1 MKPSNSLLTGLLG
14 VLALALPAV
23 SAELGDPAAPLQIA
37 DWVKGKPVDLAAD
50 KGKKIFVVEFW
61 ATWCG
66 PCRASIPHLTELQKK
81 FKDKDVVFIGVSDEE
96 VATVK
101 KFVEKM
107 GDKMDYTVVV
117 DKDRKTSEAYMT
129 AYDQHGIPHAF
140 IVDKQGS
147 IVWNGH
153 PMGDLEKSLE
163 QVIAGKFDL
172 QKAKQRETA
181 QKKINEFYTIAGK
194 DTGDAKLDELAKEIQ
209 ALEKELDDNQS
220 GRKFDPAEARQS
232 VKFQKAV
239 GDYQRALLA
248 GKDDAEIEKLGK
260 QVEAGAPPT
269 FKLAEYKESILLGK
283 TFSDYY
289 AAACGKTGAD
299 KLGELGQKLLDAK
312 TKNPGTLNEWAWTIL
327 TDAKIKTRDL
337 KLASKLARA
346 ALDASEGKDANILDT
361 YARALFDSGKVTE
374 AITTQKKAIQLA
386 ENDEAHQSLE
396 ETLKGYQAKLASK

>member
-1 MKPSNSLLTGLLG
+1 MKPSRSLLTGLLG

-37 DWVKGKPVDLAAD
+37 QWVKGKSVDLAAG

-66 PCRASIPHLTELQKK
+66 PCRASIPHLTEMQKK
-81 FKDKDVVFIGVSDEE
+81 FKDKNVVFIGVSDEE
-96 VATVK
+96 AATVK

-117 DKDRKTSEAYMT
+117 DKDRKTSKGYMT
-129 AYDQHGIPHAF
+129 AYEQGGIPTAF
-140 IVDKQGS
+140 IVDKEGRV
-147 IVWNGH
+147 VWLGH

-163 QVIAGKFDL
+163 QVVAGKFDL
-172 QKAKQRETA
+172 GKAKQRETT
-181 QKKINEFYTIAGK
+181 QKKINEFYTLARK
-194 DTGDAKLDELAKEIQ
+194 DAGDAKLNELAGEIQ
-209 ALEKELDDNQS
+209 ALEKELGDTQS
-220 GRKFDPAEARQS
+220 GPKFDAVEARKS
-232 VKFQKAV
+232 VKFQKTV

-260 QVEAGAPPT
+260 QVEEVAPPT
-269 FKLAEYKESILLGK
+269 FKLADYKESILLRK

-299 KLGELGQKLLDAK
+299 KLGELGQKLLDTK
-312 TKNPGTLNEWAWTIL
+312 TKNAGALNEWAWKIL
-327 TDAKIKTRDL
+327 TDEKIKTRDL
-337 KLASKLARA
+337 KLASKLAKA
-346 ALDASEGKDANILDT
+346 ALEASEGKDANILDT

-374 AITTQKKAIQLA
+374 AIATQKKAIELVGDDARAQF
-386 ENDEAHQSLE
+386 E
-396 ETLKGYQAKLASK
+396 ETLKGYQAKLAAK

>member
-1 MKPSNSLLTGLLG
+1 MKPSRSLLTGLLG
-14 VLALALPAV
+14 VLVLALPAV

-37 DWVKGKPVDLAAD
+37 EWVKGKPVDLAAD

-66 PCRASIPHLTELQKK
+66 PCRASIPHLTEMQKK

-140 IVDKQGS
+140 IVDKQGR

-172 QKAKQRETA
+172 QKAKQREAT
-181 QKKINEFYTIAGK
+181 QNKINEFYTLARK
-194 DTGDAKLDELAKEIQ
+194 DTEDAKLDELAKEIL

-248 GKDDAEIEKLGK
+248 GKD
-260 QVEAGAPPT
+260 AGAPGVQNY
-269 FKLAEYKESILLGK
+269 F
-283 TFSDYY
+283 
-289 AAACGKTGAD
+289 AAS
-299 KLGELGQKLLDAK
+299 LD
-312 TKNPGTLNEWAWTIL
+312 
-327 TDAKIKTRDL
+327 
-337 KLASKLARA
+337 
-346 ALDASEGKDANILDT
+346 
-361 YARALFDSGKVTE
+361 
-374 AITTQKKAIQLA
+374 
-386 ENDEAHQSLE
+386 
-396 ETLKGYQAKLASK
+396 

>member
-1 MKPSNSLLTGLLG
+1 MKPSRSLLTGLLW
-14 VLALALPAV
+14 VLTLALPAV

-37 DWVKGKPVDLAAD
+37 EWVKGKPVDLAAD

-66 PCRASIPHLTELQKK
+66 PCRASIPHLTEMQKK

-140 IVDKQGS
+140 IVDKQGR

-153 PMGDLEKSLE
+153 PMGDLEKSLA

-172 QKAKQRETA
+172 QKAKQRETT
-181 QKKINEFYTIAGK
+181 QKKINEFYTLAQK
-194 DTGDAKLDELAKEIQ
+194 DTEDAKLDELAKEIQ
-209 ALEKELDDNQS
+209 ALEKELDDSQS
-220 GRKFDPAEARQS
+220 GSKFDPAEARQS

-239 GDYQRALLA
+239 GDYQRALLG

-260 QVEAGAPPT
+260 QVEKVAPPT
-269 FKLAEYKESILLGK
+269 FKLADYKESILLRK

-299 KLGELGQKLLDAK
+299 KLAELGQKLLDAK

-337 KLASKLARA
+337 KLASQLARA
-346 ALDASEGKDANILDT
+346 ALEASEGKDANILDT

-374 AITTQKKAIQLA
+374 AITTQKKAIELA
-386 ENDEAHQSLE
+386 ENDEARQSLE
-396 ETLKGYQAKLASK
+396 ETLKGYQAKLAAK